1 MMYRVFMKRT
11 MATALLLVTL
21 LGAAKAQDLSTPG
34 AYMSYFNDKMQ
45 IVNQTY
51 MNYLSAV
58 AHGKSARKVEKL
70 RVKVVEL
77 IFNTRNDVAGT
88 PPFKGDRTLRDAAAA
103 YFKTCYIVFNEDY
116 AKIVNMEEIA
126 EQSFDAME
134 AYMLAQEKANEKLSE
149 ASKKQNEEYKQFA
162 QKNNIELRDS
172 KDALDAKI
180 EQSEKVN
187 EYFRPFYLIFFK
199 ANKQDAYLTAAV
211 NAGDINGVE
220 QNRNALL
227 TYANSGLEQLE
238 GLKAFNSDASV
249 HTACTKVMRFY
260 KEMAETKVESISS
273 FLLAEQ
279 KFQKTKKAFEAKPAR
294 QRTQAD
300 VDAFNKAVS
309 DINKAS
315 TAYNKTNNEINK
327 RRTEVLKLWEEAV
340 TRFMDLHMPYAK

>member
-1 MMYRVFMKRT
+1 MYRVFVKRMMT
-11 MATALLLVTL
+11 TALLLFL
-21 LGAAKAQDLSTPG
+21 LVGATRAQDLSTPVN
-34 AYMSYFNDKMQ
+34 YMGYFNDKIQ
-45 IVNQTY
+45 VVNQTY

-70 RVKVVEL
+70 RTKVVEL

-134 AYMLAQEKANEKLSE
+134 AYMLAQEKANDKLEE
-149 ASKKQNEEYKQFA
+149 AFKKHGEVYKLFA
-162 QKNNIELRDS
+162 QKNNVELHES
-172 KDALDAKI
+172 KDALDAKM
-180 EQSEKVN
+180 EQSNKVS
-187 EYFRPFYLIFFK
+187 EYYRPFYLIFFK
-199 ANKQDAYLTAAV
+199 ANKQDVYLTAAV
-211 NAGDINGVE
+211 NAGNINGVE

-227 TYANSGLEQLE
+227 TYATTGLQQLDTM
-238 GLKAFNSDASV
+238 KAFNSDASV

-260 KEMAETKVESISS
+260 KEMAESKVESISS

-279 KFQKTKKAFEAKPAR
+279 NFQKTKKAFEAKPANK
-294 QRTQAD
+294 RTQAD
-300 VDAFNKAVS
+300 VDAYNKAVN

-315 TAYNKTNNEINK
+315 GAYNKTNNEINK
-327 RRTEVLKLWEEAV
+327 QRAEVLDLWEKAV
-340 TRFMDLHMPYAK
+340 TRFMDTHMPYAK